1 MLFILLLLLALDAEE
16 VCEVGKVFLQN
27 EAEALGVQAR
37 AREVTVVGLVID
49 LDGEVSAGSEQVLQV
64 EIADERGGG
73 VGVVAIAKLAV
84 DEQSVV
90 E

>member
-1 MLFILLLLLALDAEE
+1 MRVER
-16 VCEVGKVFLQN
+16 V
-27 EAEALGVQAR
+27 
-37 AREVTVVGLVID
+37 AREIAVVGLVID

-64 EIADERGGG
+64 DIADERGGG